1 MRNTTKLLLLLFWFE
16 EKYWRC
22 TQYRLWDRVQFTLT
36 YTVTVSCWN
45 GSCDVCRDR
54 KRSLPRFP
62 SPPDCCEKENKRY
75 MSIEIIKPSPIL
87 LYRCRGGKNIYRD
100 PLGQM
105 ITLKSWRIA
114 FRNCQLLSSH
124 RESIYYTWS
133 VLTEDERVSVWIF
146 RVIDEKTA
154 AIIYSLQDCL
164 TQSKAAS

>member
-1 MRNTTKLLLLLFWFE
+1 MRNTTTTAAAVLI
-16 EKYWRC
+16 WREVLKMYAVQIVRSC
-22 TQYRLWDRVQFTLT
+22 PIYTYLHSDNFMLEWGQWRVQRQE
-36 YTVTVSCWN
+36 TVSA
-45 GSCDVCRDR
+45 SLSLTTRLLR
-54 KRSLPRFP
+54 KG
-62 SPPDCCEKENKRY
+62 NKRY

-87 LYRCRGGKNIYRD
+87 LYRCRGSKNIYRD

-154 AIIYSLQDCL
+154 AIIDSLQDCL